1 VGFALVDMMKSVLVI
16 FAIFIVIVV
25 LLLFMKVLLMTVV
38 VFIMVGAMAQMSE
51 IYAPRWKACVRE
63 VLLLR

>member
-1 VGFALVDMMKSVLVI
+1 MGFALVDMMKSVLVI

-51 IYAPRWKACVRE
+51 IYAPRPIGCARQI
-63 VLLLR
+63 LLLR